1 MPSEQSPKP
10 EKNSTGNLLGTGEF
24 FAQWSEIIV
33 WIREDSER
41 RMDNLARYILAK
53 PTKLARRR
61 FLEEFEGRH
70 GQEAT
75 DALKAKILAL
85 VQK

>member
-1 MPSEQSPKP
+1 MPSPLSPKH
-10 EKNSTGNLLGTGEF
+10 EKSSTKSLLGTGEF
-24 FAQWSEIIV
+24 VATRQELMG

-41 RMDNLARYILAK
+41 RLDNLARYVLAK

-61 FLEEFEGRH
+61 FLEVFEGRH
-70 GQEAT
+70 GQDVT

>member
-1 MPSEQSPKP
+1 MPSPPSPKP
-10 EKNSTGNLLGTGEF
+10 EKNYTESLLGTGEF
-24 FAQWSEIIV
+24 VAT
-33 WIREDSER
+33 REELMEWCRQDSEM
-41 RMDNLARYILAK
+41 RMENLAKYILAK

-70 GQEAT
+70 GQGVTE
-75 DALKAKILAL
+75 ALKAKILAL